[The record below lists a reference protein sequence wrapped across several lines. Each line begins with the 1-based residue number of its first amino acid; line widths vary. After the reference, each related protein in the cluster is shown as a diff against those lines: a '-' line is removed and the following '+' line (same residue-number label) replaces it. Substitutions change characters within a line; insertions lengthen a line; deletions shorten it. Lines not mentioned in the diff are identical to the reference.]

1 MSVINKMLQ
10 DLDQQQKDR
19 IVQPH
24 LTRMATVAPSV
35 KHRPWMIALLL
46 LSITLFVGSAVVL
59 WQKLTPSLP
68 QPAATSADVKPSI
81 ETAVEPVIM
90 EPPGSELE
98 PEPEPRNQVEPV
110 SEAVTTPVAATEVA
124 ATQPSADVEAKPST
138 TAIKKPSQAL
148 LQPKPE
154 QVASAL
160 EPNLSVVTPNTA
172 DVPAKREPDLQPN
185 REPEISVKPEPVMTV
200 TPVPL
205 TPQEQA
211 QQLMAEAQV
220 QPDSQLSVEL
230 LQRALALTPDYHQ
243 ARLQLIDT
251 LSGLDPQLALM
262 EAAQGF
268 SQFPAQG
275 QYALMA
281 AELSQMLG
289 QPEQAKL
296 WLAKTASLPL
306 TLEHRV
312 RRAALAQ
319 QLQQFEL
326 ASTDYRVLTEQ
337 QPTQSRW
344 WLGLAYNLDQLGQY
358 PAAIEHY
365 RRAIELGSLSGA
377 AREFVLA
384 RLQQLRGS

>member
-68 QPAATSADVKPSI
+68 QPVATPADVKPSI
-81 ETAVEPVIM
+81 ETAVEPVFI

-98 PEPEPRNQVEPV
+98 PRNQVEAV

-124 ATQPSADVEAKPST
+124 ATQPSADAEAKPST
-138 TAIKKPSQAL
+138 TGITKPSQAL
-148 LQPKPE
+148 LQPKTE
-154 QVASAL
+154 KVASAL

-172 DVPAKREPDLQPN
+172 DVPAKGEPELKPN
-185 REPEISVKPEPVMTV
+185 REPEIPVKPEPVMTV

-211 QQLMAEAQV
+211 QQLMAQAQV

-243 ARLQLIDT
+243 ARLQLIAT
-251 LSGLDPQLALM
+251 WSGLDPQLGLM